1 MVAIVVLAA
10 AAVLLFLTALA
21 SVKIV
26 RPFQRGVVERLGRYH
41 ATANPGLRIIIP
53 FVDRLIHVDMRE
65 QVVEVPA
72 QEVITSDNVVVT
84 VYAVIYYE
92 TTDAQR
98 RLYNVANFEIA
109 VARLAQ
115 TNLRNLIGDLDL
127 DEALTSS
134 MKINTHLRDILDDAT
149 DKWGVR
155 MVRVEIQRIDP
166 PSDVIQSMHHQMQAE
181 RTRRA
186 VVTEAQGAREA
197 AITRAEGEKEAVILA
212 AEGDAQAMERIAD
225 AEKYRHLAVAQG
237 EAGAIKAVF
246 DAMHAGDPTPEVL
259 ALKYFDA
266 LARVADGKA
275 TKIFLPSE
283 MGGLFGAVGG
293 LAELLRG
300 SDDATASE
308 NGQAAPTGAG
318 DDGEGAAGGGAGAG
332 ATARSRSAAS
342 SITARP
348 GS

>member
-1 MVAIVVLAA
+1 MVAILVLAA
-10 AAVLLFLTALA
+10 FAVLLFLTALA

-41 ATANPGLRIIIP
+41 ATAGPGLRLIIP
-53 FVDRLIHVDMRE
+53 FIDRLIRVDMRE

-92 TTDAQR
+92 ATDAQR
-98 RLYNVANFEIA
+98 LLYNIANFELA
-109 VARLAQ
+109 VAKLAQ

-134 MKINTHLRDILDDAT
+134 VKINTHLRDILDDAT

-166 PSDVIQSMHHQMQAE
+166 PADVIQSMHHQMQAE

-197 AITRAEGEKEAVILA
+197 AITRAEGEKQAVILA
-212 AEGDAQAMERIAD
+212 AGGEGQAMERIAD

-237 EAGAIKAVF
+237 EAGAIKSVF
-246 DAMHAGDPTPEVL
+246 DAWHAGDPTPDVL
-259 ALKYFDA
+259 ALKYFEA
-266 LARVADGKA
+266 LERVADGKA

-283 MGGLFGAVGG
+283 MAGLFGAVGG

-300 SDDATASE
+300 SDEGTRD
-308 NGQAAPTGAG
+308 NGQAAPTAEGDEGDGGSGAS
-318 DDGEGAAGGGAGAG
+318 
-332 ATARSRSAAS
+332 ARSRSAPS